1 MIEDFFFKLA
11 FLLYAVA
18 AVGFGI
24 YFRSLKPEAL
34 KGARLVLL
42 GGFFCHTLNI
52 MLRLKLLQAP
62 PVVSFHES
70 SSFLAWAVVGV
81 YFFFVYRG
89 PKVYTLGT
97 FLLPLVLFLMAVSAL
112 TPSEIRPLPP
122 VLRSLWLPIHAII
135 SLFSYA
141 FFLMAAVAGFMY
153 LLQEREVKR
162 KHLGKIFKRLPP
174 LESLD
179 RINELSLKYG
189 FPLLTLGIIT
199 GALWAEKAWGSYW
212 SWDPKETW
220 SLILWFIYAAL
231 LHERL
236 LIGWRGKRA
245 AIMALL
251 GFAVWIISFFVVN
264 LFLAGLHSYGKW
276 S

>member
-1 MIEDFFFKLA
+1 MIEEFFFKLA
-11 FLLYAVA
+11 FILYLIST
-18 AVGFGI
+18 VGFFI
-24 YFRSLKPEAL
+24 YFYSLKPEAL

-52 MLRLKLLQAP
+52 VLRLKVLKAP
-62 PVVSFHES
+62 PVASFHES

-89 PKVYTLGT
+89 PKVYTMGT
-97 FLLPLVLFLMAVSAL
+97 FLLPLVLLLMIASAIS
-112 TPSEIRPLPP
+112 PSEITPLPP
-122 VLRSLWLPIHAII
+122 VLQSLWLPIHAII

-141 FFLMAAVAGFMY
+141 FFLTAAVAGFMY
-153 LLQEREVKR
+153 LLQERQVKH
-162 KHLGKIFKRLPP
+162 KQLGGIFKRLPP

-199 GALWAEKAWGSYW
+199 GALWAEKAWGTYW
-212 SWDPKETW
+212 NWDPKETW
-220 SLILWFIYAAL
+220 SLILWLVYAAL

-236 LIGWRGKRA
+236 IVGWRGRRA
-245 AIMALL
+245 AMMALL
-251 GFAVWIISFFVVN
+251 GFLVWIISFFVVN
-264 LFLAGLHSYGKW
+264 LFLPGLHSYGKW

>member
-1 MIEDFFFKLA
+1 MIEEFFFKLA
-11 FLLYAVA
+11 FILYLIST
-18 AVGFGI
+18 VGFFI
-24 YFRSLKPEAL
+24 YFYSLKPEAL

-52 MLRLKLLQAP
+52 VLRLKVLKAP
-62 PVVSFHES
+62 PVASFHES

-89 PKVYTLGT
+89 PKVYTMGT
-97 FLLPLVLFLMAVSAL
+97 FLLPLVLLLMIASAIS
-112 TPSEIRPLPP
+112 PSEITPLPP
-122 VLRSLWLPIHAII
+122 VLQSLWLPIHAII

-141 FFLMAAVAGFMY
+141 FFLTAAVAGFMY
-153 LLQEREVKR
+153 LLQERQVKH
-162 KHLGKIFKRLPP
+162 KQLGGIFKRLPP

-199 GALWAEKAWGSYW
+199 GALWAEKAWGTYW
-212 SWDPKETW
+212 NWDPKETW
-220 SLILWFIYAAL
+220 SLILWLVYAAL

-236 LIGWRGKRA
+236 IVGWRGRRA
-245 AIMALL
+245 AMMALL
-251 GFAVWIISFFVVN
+251 GFFVWIISFFVVN
-264 LFLAGLHSYGKW
+264 LFLPGLHSYGKW

>member
-1 MIEDFFFKLA
+1 MIEGLFFKLA
-11 FLLYAVA
+11 FILYSVST
-18 AVGFGI
+18 VGFFI

-52 MLRLKLLQAP
+52 ALRLKALKAP
-62 PVVSFHES
+62 PVTSFHES

-97 FLLPLVLFLMAVSAL
+97 FLLPLVLFLMTVSAL
-112 TPSEIRPLPP
+112 FPSEIAPLPP

-135 SLFSYA
+135 SLLSYA
-141 FFLMAAVAGFMY
+141 FFLIAAVAGLMY
-153 LLQEREVKR
+153 LLQERQVKHKR
-162 KHLGKIFKRLPP
+162 LGGLFKRLPP

-179 RINELSLKYG
+179 RLNELCLKYG

-199 GALWAEKAWGSYW
+199 GAIWAEKAWGAYW

-236 LIGWRGKRA
+236 LIGWRGRKA
-245 AIMALL
+245 AIMALI
-251 GFAVWIISFFVVN
+251 GFGVWMISYFVVN
-264 LFLAGLHSYGKW
+264 LFLPGLHSYGKW